1 MNDEDDKAYSWE
13 TEYERTWEGIREDE
27 HGLVA
32 ASVEDIIHKA
42 KRRFVGTKLIEMG
55 LWNSKSVPKTVRGYV
70 VADRTIWLT
79 PILDGWRT
87 YRRIFGWG

>member
-1 MNDEDDKAYSWE
+1 MNDEEEKAYSWE

-42 KRRFVGTKLIEMG
+42 KRR
-55 LWNSKSVPKTVRGYV
+55 
-70 VADRTIWLT
+70 
-79 PILDGWRT
+79 
-87 YRRIFGWG
+87 